1 MSPLLAM
8 EVGTWSLGERMRGA
22 PPRGADLSAFCWL
35 TMFWKA
41 AWLLA
46 AIMRCVFSSPAI
58 KSKSVSLKINA
69 WAKKEWINTIEKVQF
84 YKTILPSVKNYK
96 RPLKQKV
103 GLIVLFLNYRRI
115 KTNKKKLV
123 K

>member
-1 MSPLLAM
+1 
-8 EVGTWSLGERMRGA
+8 
-22 PPRGADLSAFCWL
+22 
-35 TMFWKA
+35 
-41 AWLLA
+41 
-46 AIMRCVFSSPAI
+46 MRCVFSSPAI

-115 KTNKKKLV
+115 NTNKKKLV